1 MYIEFKN
8 SYSTVELKT
17 LNPGDVFVLAD
28 FNGDGN
34 PDEFYIVIEPDYEL
48 DTTAAGVYCVLL
60 NNGELYRFLP
70 YEDVIPVKLKT
81 TASF

>member
-1 MYIEFKN
+1 MYINFKN
-8 SYSTVELKT
+8 SHPTVELKT

-28 FNGDGN
+28 LHGD

-48 DTTAAGVYCVLL
+48 DTTGAGVYCVLL

-70 YEDVIPVKLKT
+70 YEDVIPVKLET

>member
-1 MYIEFKN
+1 MNIKFKN

-17 LNPGDVFVLAD
+17 LNPGDVFVLSD
-28 FNGDGN
+28 MDKN

-48 DTTAAGVYCVLL
+48 DETVGVYCVLL
-60 NNGELYRFLP
+60 NNGELYRFLS
-70 YEDVIPVKLKT
+70 YEDVIPVKLET